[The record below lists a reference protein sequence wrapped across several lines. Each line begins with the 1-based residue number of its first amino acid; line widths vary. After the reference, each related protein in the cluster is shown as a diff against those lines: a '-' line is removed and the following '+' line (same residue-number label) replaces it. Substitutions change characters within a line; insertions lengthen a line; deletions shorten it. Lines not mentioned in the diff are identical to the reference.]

1 LPEMTPI
8 PTPTR
13 RSVPGSSKREDAI
26 LKDLQKWTQAFLQL
40 DPKDAGFSYV
50 HELQGTPK
58 ALPAATLSKYHYLLD
73 RSFLT
78 VFRALLELL
87 EMVYENPRLLM
98 EVSPRNH
105 CTFLHFAVVANAA
118 ELVQKL
124 LELIQADKD
133 IVSSDEDPTSSINR
147 KDHMFQNMRYLFTV
161 ESISGFTAHQ
171 MAYVA
176 GNFRI
181 ISMIESC
188 QETMIDICGSTP
200 TSLAASYGIGCREE
214 NPWQQPGPYKRER
227 IGEVLKSC
235 LETVDFI
242 AVPLKLMSL
251 GDEFRLHTS
260 LFVFHADAIIQWE
273 KLYNDTSNDHSEPG
287 SKLKELLQNTISKL
301 ANESLLDAFLELR
314 DEAGRNILHYLADLS
329 VETYASLVTQNKICE
344 LIFQTLMIEL
354 VKHATTLDMNVTD
367 NIGRTPLH
375 LAAAQGFVK
384 RVEEFV
390 KHKPDM
396 TAKYD
401 MHSFGVDRDG
411 ESDRFIQ
418 NITPLLLAAT
428 HNHFEVVRSLLNAA
442 RSQNIQL
449 LNADRR
455 IVKEL
460 RICHHPIKMSFP
472 IRWSPFQLVAF
483 KGHVQTLEVLL
494 KVSQIIQPRLPNI
507 ITS

>member
-200 TSLAASYGIGCREE
+200 TSLAASYGIELWE
-214 NPWQQPGPYKRER
+214 NSTEQPEPCIRAK

-235 LETVDFI
+235 LEPVEI
-242 AVPLKLMSL
+242 VNVPLKLLSL

-260 LFVFHADAIIQWE
+260 LSMFDGDAFNQWY
-273 KLYNDTSNDHSEPG
+273 KLYIDTSNDHSEPG
-287 SKLKELLQNTISKL
+287 SKRGKLLQNTISKL
-301 ANESLLDAFLELR
+301 AEESLLDAFLELR
-314 DEAGRNILHYLADLS
+314 DEGGRNILHYLADLS
-329 VETYASLVTQNKICE
+329 
-344 LIFQTLMIEL
+344 IE
-354 VKHATTLDMNVTD
+354 
-367 NIGRTPLH
+367 
-375 LAAAQGFVK
+375 
-384 RVEEFV
+384 
-390 KHKPDM
+390 
-396 TAKYD
+396 
-401 MHSFGVDRDG
+401 S
-411 ESDRFIQ
+411 
-418 NITPLLLAAT
+418 
-428 HNHFEVVRSLLNAA
+428 
-442 RSQNIQL
+442 
-449 LNADRR
+449 
-455 IVKEL
+455 
-460 RICHHPIKMSFP
+460 
-472 IRWSPFQLVAF
+472 
-483 KGHVQTLEVLL
+483 
-494 KVSQIIQPRLPNI
+494 
-507 ITS
+507 